1 MDIDKD
7 QLIQMVMN
15 EMQKQNSE
23 EIAKVAAETGCVDII
38 SKCGMTEFVGLAKGD
53 TIGLMIPNVDEA
65 LQERLQIDKKYRSL
79 GLIGSRTGA
88 GPHIIAAD
96 EAVKAS
102 NTELLKMELPR
113 DCKGGPG
120 HGVYLIFGAEEVSD
134 ARRAVEI
141 TLKALEWSFGEIYA
155 NDAGHLESQYTARA
169 SHVLEKYFNTPLG
182 KAWGFLGASPA
193 VIGVVAADAMCK
205 SANVEIVEHASPAY
219 FTSFSN
225 EFMLFITGD
234 SGAVKQAV
242 LRGKEVAME
251 LLSSMGDT
259 PVSFG
264 GKPYIF

>member
-1 MDIDKD
+1 MAIDKD
-7 QLIQMVMN
+7 QIIQMVMS
-15 EMQKQNSE
+15 EMQKQCSQE
-23 EIAKVAAETGCVDII
+23 AEAPSCIEVN
-38 SKCGMTEFVGLAKGD
+38 KCGMTEFVGLGNGD
-53 TIGLMIPNVDEA
+53 TIGLVVPNVDEA
-65 LQERLQIDKKYRSL
+65 LRERLEIDPKYRSL
-79 GLIGSRTGA
+79 GIVGSRTGA

-120 HGVYLIFGAEEVSD
+120 HGIYLIFGAEEVSD

-141 TLKALEWSFGEIYA
+141 TLKALEWSFGEIYV

-169 SHVLEKYFNTPLG
+169 SHVLEKFFNTPLG

-193 VIGVVAADAMCK
+193 AIGVVAADAMLK
-205 SANVEIVEHASPAY
+205 AANVEVVQYASPGY
-219 FTSFSN
+219 FTSHSN

-251 LLSSMGDT
+251 LLGSMGDT
-259 PVSFG
+259 PKSV